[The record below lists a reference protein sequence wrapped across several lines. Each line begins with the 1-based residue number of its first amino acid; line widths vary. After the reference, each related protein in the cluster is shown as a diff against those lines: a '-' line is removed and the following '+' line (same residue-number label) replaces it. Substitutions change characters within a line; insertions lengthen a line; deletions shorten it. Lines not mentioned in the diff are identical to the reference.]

1 MSSIR
6 RIPGGRVSV
15 VAAVALAALAAAIL
29 LGSSQAPSSA
39 AAAPADPA
47 DLSLNKTDSP
57 DPVTTGGTLTY
68 TITIH
73 NAGPD
78 PATNTIVTDDLPSA
92 VTFVSATTTG
102 GGSCSRTGG
111 KVVCDLGTVTT
122 TADRTIT
129 IRTTVKRKSGEFTNS
144 ASVTSDVTD
153 PSPGNNLDS
162 ETTKIS
168 NPEPVKCDGQTAT
181 VVGTPG
187 PDVLVGTV
195 GDDVI
200 FADAGDD
207 RVFGFAGGDFLCG
220 GPGTDVLR
228 GGRGSDEVLGGLGS
242 DFIRGRRGDDGL
254 HGGRGRDRLRGGN
267 GDDLVDGGRGFD
279 RCRGGA
285 GLDALRGCER

>member
-1 MSSIR
+1 MSSSW
-6 RIPGGRVSV
+6 RIPGGRAG
-15 VAAVALAALAAAIL
+15 VATALAAGLLAAAIL
-29 LGSSQAPSSA
+29 LASGQGPERA
-39 AAAPADPA
+39 AAADPDPA
-47 DLSLNKTDSP
+47 DLSLSLSDSP
-57 DPVTTGGTLTY
+57 DPVATGATLTY

-78 PATNTIVTDDLPSA
+78 PATNTVVTDGLPGA
-92 VTFVSATTTG
+92 VTYVSATTSP
-102 GGSCSRTGG
+102 GSCSRSGG

-129 IRTTVKRKSGEFTNS
+129 IRTTVKKKSGEFTNS

-153 PSPGNNLDS
+153 PTPSNNLDS
-162 ETTKIS
+162 ELTKIS

-181 VVGTPG
+181 IIGTAG
-187 PDVLVGTV
+187 PNVLIGTG
-195 GDDVI
+195 GDDVV

-207 RVFGFAGGDFLCG
+207 VVFGFAGGDLICG

-228 GGRGSDEVLGGLGS
+228 GGRGSDAILGGIGS
-242 DFIRGRRGDDGL
+242 DFIQGRRGDDGL